1 MSKATN
7 LREMSGEQLSIELEA
22 TKRQLFDLRI
32 KASTEKLDSP
42 SQIRRMRRQIARIKT
57 IIHQREQVAKTA

>member
-7 LREMSGEQLSIELEA
+7 LREMSGEQLGAELEA

-57 IIHQREQVAKTA
+57 IIHQREQVAKPA